1 MMQVETGQVYPDYV
15 LNILGG
21 PNPFTPEAQAIR
33 LANRFAPLVKASRL
47 ALDDF
52 NKQIG
57 DPLEVKP
64 SYSPEIQ
71 QLLMLF
77 NSLHA
82 TCAGAGADLEAL
94 LADPNPDWAKII
106 GETEKLVTLTEEILA
121 DESWEGL
128 KLEISCHLDKLP
140 KKTAKK

>member
-1 MMQVETGQVYPDYV
+1 MMQVETGRVCPDYV

-21 PNPFTPEAQAIR
+21 PNPFTPEGQELR

-47 ALDDF
+47 ALEAF

-57 DPLEVKP
+57 SPLEVKP
-64 SYSPEIQ
+64 SYTPEIQ

-82 TCAGAGADLEAL
+82 TCAEAGSDLEAL

-106 GETEKLVTLTEEILA
+106 GETEKLVTLTDEILA

-128 KLEISCHLDKLP
+128 KLQISCHLDGKA
-140 KKTAKK
+140 KRTAKE

>member
-1 MMQVETGQVYPDYV
+1 MMQVETGPDYA
-15 LNILGG
+15 LNIAGG
-21 PNPFTPEAQAIR
+21 PNPFTPEAQARR
-33 LANRFAPLVKASRL
+33 LANCFAPLVKASRL

-57 DPLEVKP
+57 SPLEVKP
-64 SYSPEIQ
+64 SYSLEIQ

-82 TCAGAGADLEAL
+82 TCAGAGTDLEAL
-94 LADPNPDWAKII
+94 LADPTPDWARII
-106 GETEKLVTLTEEILA
+106 GETEKLVALTEEILA

-128 KLEISCHLDKLP
+128 KLQISCHLDGKV
-140 KKTAKK
+140 KRTAKE

>member
-1 MMQVETGQVYPDYV
+1 MIQVATEQVYPDYV
-15 LNILGG
+15 LNIVGG

-33 LANRFAPLVKASRL
+33 LANRFAPLVKASKL
-47 ALDDF
+47 ALEEF
-52 NKQIG
+52 YKQIG
-57 DPLEVKP
+57 TPLEVKP

-82 TCAGAGADLEAL
+82 TCAEAGSDLKAL

-106 GETEKLVTLTEEILA
+106 GETEKLVTLTDEILS

-128 KLEISCHLDKLP
+128 KLQISCHLDGKA
-140 KKTAKK
+140 KRTAKE